1 MENNEK
7 PVTIRRDE
15 EGNPIGVRIRTLDED
30 FTVALRDA
38 VDKNLTAEEARSYGQ
53 LPNKKQANIICAYI
67 DEIQATLR
75 EAGGEELNGWYAT
88 CADYNSL
95 NTWYYD
101 SLNGCVY
108 NNCRR
113 FSTYFRARPI
123 LA

>member
-38 VDKNLTAEEARSYGQ
+38 VDKDLTAEEARSYGQ

-88 CADYNSL
+88 CADFISYF
-95 NTWYYD
+95 TWYYYSD
-101 SLNGCVY
+101 IGCVNY
-108 NNCRR
+108 GTRYLTN
-113 FSTYFRARPI
+113 FRARPI